1 MIEAVYAATLYTG
14 KTWERNCQKQTS
26 GGTAV
31 IFAATDTLRA
41 QIRETPEGAVV
52 ASVSATITD
61 FALGKFRLLLTDEE
75 TAKITAA
82 KQFGVEKTY
91 WLDVDTVKDPDSD
104 GRIFRLLNIKL
115 AVRAGV
121 TEPEFEEAP

>member
-1 MIEAVYAATLYTG
+1 MIESVYSATLYTG

-26 GGTAV
+26 GGAAV
-31 IFAATDTLRA
+31 SFDALDTLRA
-41 QIRETPEGAVV
+41 QLRETPDGVV
-52 ASVSATITD
+52 LASVSATITD
-61 FALGKFRLLLTDEE
+61 FALGKFRLLLTDEK
-75 TAKITAA
+75 TAKIPAA

-121 TEPEFEEAP
+121 TEPEVEGSP